1 MRALMRWDPFGEL
14 TALRQ
19 AMDRVF
25 DEFMPA
31 RFRGEEVE
39 LTFPV
44 DVYETEKEV
53 VVKAA
58 LPGIKPEEIDVS
70 VSDNA
75 ITIKGEAR
83 HEEKV
88 ERENYYRQEIRYGA
102 FCRIVPLPAPVR
114 AEEADA
120 EYKDGVLTIR
130 LPKTEEARPKS
141 IKVRAKQ
148 PAATE

>member
-1 MRALMRWDPFGEL
+1 
-14 TALRQ
+14 
-19 AMDRVF
+19 MDRVF

-58 LPGIKPEEIDVS
+58 LPGMKPEEIDVS

-130 LPKTEEARPKS
+130 LPKTEEVRPKS